1 MKQGYSYH
9 TYYMDGKFGSVDL
22 GTPWVFVIYLVLLIC
37 LTGTLRSLPGLRAC
51 ALNTLA
57 ASQKR
62 ARLIVLVVRTGTS
75 YIAK

>member
-1 MKQGYSYH
+1 
-9 TYYMDGKFGSVDL
+9 MDGKFVSVDPS
-22 GTPWVFVIYLVLLIC
+22 TPWVFGIYLVLSIR

-62 ARLIVLVVRTGTS
+62 ARLIVRVVRTGTS